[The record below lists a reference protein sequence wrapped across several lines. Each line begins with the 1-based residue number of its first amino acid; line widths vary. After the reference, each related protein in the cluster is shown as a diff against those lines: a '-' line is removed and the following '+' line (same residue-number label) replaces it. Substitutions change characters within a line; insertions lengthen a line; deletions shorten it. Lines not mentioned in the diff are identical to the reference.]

1 MRGWAVVL
9 LAIDGGGTGCR
20 AVVADAAGRVLA
32 RAEGGPSN
40 IATDPEGARAALMA
54 AAGAALGQA
63 GAEASGAVAVLGV
76 AGASLPAQAAWLA
89 ARLPFGRARVVTDA
103 ETALVGAHGGA
114 DGVAVTLGT
123 GSVFAVRRAG
133 AFRSIGGWGFVLGD
147 EAGGAWIGRAAMARA
162 LQAVDGLE
170 PMTPLLAAILADEG
184 GPHSMVAHSLS
195 APPADFARHAPAVVA
210 AAGQDAAAD
219 WVLAKAD
226 AAIVAAVDA
235 LMAEGPLPLC
245 FLGGLGPV
253 FAARLAPR
261 YGALIRPPAG
271 TALDGA
277 LAMARALAAE
287 GAS

>member
-1 MRGWAVVL
+1 VVL

-20 AVVADAAGRVLA
+20 AVVADAQGRVLA
-32 RAEGGPSN
+32 RAEGGPAN
-40 IATDPEGARAALMA
+40 IATDPDGARAALLA
-54 AAGAALGQA
+54 AAGAALDRA
-63 GAEASGAVAVLGV
+63 GGDAARAVAVLGV
-76 AGASLPAQAAWLA
+76 AGASLPAQAEWLA

-103 ETALVGAHGGA
+103 ETALFGAHCGA

-123 GSVFAVRRAG
+123 GSVLAVRRAG
-133 AFRSIGGWGFVLGD
+133 VFRSIGGWGFVLGD
-147 EAGGAWIGRAAMARA
+147 EAGGAWIGRAAMGRA
-162 LQAVDGLE
+162 LRALDGLV
-170 PMTPLLAAILADEG
+170 PMTPLLDAILAAEG
-184 GPHSMVAHSLS
+184 GAQAMVARSLS

-219 WVLAKAD
+219 SILADAD
-226 AAIVAAVDA
+226 AALVAAIDS

-261 YGALIRPPAG
+261 YGTRIRPPAG

-287 GAS
+287 GAP